1 MGTSVGQGSKLGFLT
16 MSQQDQSQLRPG
28 FDIEFKQCPEC
39 FLQSWRN
46 EKCNFCETVSKSES
60 THQQTPQDDNK
71 AQHHIPQDNFTAE
84 QQHSTQARQLRSDP
98 TPVRF
103 SHGSQEGLV
112 AQLREMGEAVPEKW
126 TIPQLK
132 ARLAEIREDHK
143 ANPESTLKGKLQKL
157 HQASRNKGVLMEHL
171 KDMGVPVNP
180 NRTIAQMVALGEEE
194 IHALFEPEAGEF
206 VGFGKFG
213 DKTYQEVWDE
223 HQSYVSWVITTNQ
236 ESDSPH
242 WRLRRLSQWCQ
253 MQKHQRALPD
263 TAPSPSKKSGKA
275 ESSVGS
281 FTVVSQKGYQEEKT
295 SPTKSQMMQDLADL
309 EQMRQVLQNKI
320 QSVAAQEEALKVE
333 KAEMSHTEGRHK
345 NRKEM

>member
-1 MGTSVGQGSKLGFLT
+1 MFVRVSPHHNNNLKPTANHSITYLKTTS
-16 MSQQDQSQLRPG
+16 RPNSSIRLKPDSSG
-28 FDIEFKQCPEC
+28 PIIHSSGVHMAPK
-39 FLQSWRN
+39 
-46 EKCNFCETVSKSES
+46 
-60 THQQTPQDDNK
+60 K
-71 AQHHIPQDNFTAE
+71 AD
-84 QQHSTQARQLRSDP
+84 
-98 TPVRF
+98 
-103 SHGSQEGLV
+103 LV

-132 ARLAEIREDHK
+132 AEIKEDHK
-143 ANPESTLKGKLQKL
+143 VNPDSTLKGKLQKL

-180 NRTIAQMVALGEEE
+180 NQTIAQMVALGEEE

-213 DKTYQEVWDE
+213 DKTYQEVWNE

-242 WRLRRLSQWCQ
+242 WMLRRLAQWCQ

-281 FTVVSQKGYQEEKT
+281 FTVVSSKGYPEEKT
-295 SPTKSQMMQDLADL
+295 SPNKSQMMQDLADL
-309 EQMRQVLQNKI
+309 EQMRQVLQDKI
-320 QSVAAQEEALKVE
+320 QSVAAQEEALQLE
-333 KAEMSHTEGRHK
+333 KAEMSHTEGRPK